1 MARLSMVFI
10 AASLLA
16 TAVLAQSPGN
26 VDPRDPVANFEY
38 AWKALDRNYAQFGV
52 KNVDWD
58 ALYRVYR
65 PQVTSRTTDEE
76 LWNIVLSMVRNLN
89 DGHVCLADGKRRNC
103 GGVED
108 AHIPDD
114 FSIDLVRAKYL
125 KGAAVD
131 TLKGSFT
138 YGWLAEGIGYMH
150 FSHFKAAAAP
160 TAQALDAALAALA
173 GARAMVVD
181 VRGNPGGTGKT
192 VEFVANR
199 FADRKRLYARTQTR
213 YGPNHGDLCPEE
225 DCCVEPAGPAQF
237 TGPTV
242 LLTHRCS
249 ASGADIFALAMRVLP
264 HVTVVGD
271 LTEGAFSS
279 QFPEKMP
286 NGWTLWIAFKVIRDL
301 DGVCYDGVGAPP
313 DLRIV
318 NTPAD
323 IAAGNDRVLEFALR
337 LLESGP
343 PARQDESAGL
353 RGVKT
358 SLVARY
364 ARDARE
370 KGVEAAIA
378 ALDRDRAAKGG
389 AFFFGMDEAMQAAQ
403 QLLGARQYPEA
414 IGLLRACLAEYPR
427 LACGYAM
434 LAQAHLGAGDL
445 AAAEKALK
453 DGAGVEPMYS
463 YELPQ
468 IEAAKAAVRK
478 RKLGS
483 AADIFGKALAEGG
496 TAAADAKLE
505 EMLARRDKGGPVFD
519 ENDFNNLGYKLLQE
533 GKLDEAVHVME
544 KCASIYRDS
553 WNAYDSLGEVL
564 AKAGQ
569 RERAIASY
577 RRSLEL
583 NPGSKSGQAALK
595 QLEGG
600 K

>member
-1 MARLSMVFI
+1 MARPLMVFI
-10 AASLLA
+10 AALLLA
-16 TAVLAQSPGN
+16 TAAFAQGPGN
-26 VDPRDPVANFEY
+26 ADPRDPVANFEF
-38 AWKALDRNYAQFGV
+38 AWKALDRNYAQFEV

-58 ALYRVYR
+58 ALYKVYR

-76 LWNIVLSMVRNLN
+76 LWNIILSMVRNLN

-108 AHIPDD
+108 AHLPDD
-114 FSIDLVRAKYL
+114 FSIDLVRSKYL

-150 FSHFKAAAAP
+150 FSHFKAAAVP
-160 TAQALDAALAALA
+160 TTQALDAALAALA

-181 VRGNPGGTGKT
+181 VRGNPGGSGR
-192 VEFVANR
+192 VAEFVANR
-199 FADRKRLYARTQTR
+199 FADRKRHYAQTQLR
-213 YGPNHGDLCPEE
+213 YGPKRGDLYPAEYF
-225 DCCVEPAGPAQF
+225 CVEPAGPAQF

-242 LLTHRCS
+242 LLAHRCS
-249 ASGADIFALAMRVLP
+249 ASAADIFTLAMRVLP

-271 LTEGAFSS
+271 LTEGAFSA

-301 DGVCYDGVGAPP
+301 DGVCYDGIGVPP

-318 NTPAD
+318 NAPAD

-343 PARQDESAGL
+343 PVPQNASVGL

-358 SLVARY
+358 SLVAQY

-378 ALDRDRAAKGG
+378 ALGRGRAARSDTT
-389 AFFFGMDEAMQAAQ
+389 FFGMDEAMQTAQ
-403 QLLGARQYPEA
+403 QLLGAKQYPEA
-414 IGLLRACLAEYPR
+414 TGLLRACLAEYPQM
-427 LACGYAM
+427 AGGYAM
-434 LAQAHLGAGDL
+434 LAQAYLGAGDL
-445 AAAEKALK
+445 VAAENTLRE
-453 DGAGVEPMYS
+453 GEHVEPMFS
-463 YELPQ
+463 FEAKD
-468 IEAAKAAVRK
+468 IEAARAAVRK
-478 RKLGS
+478 GKLGS

-544 KCASIYRDS
+544 KCAGLYPDS
-553 WNAYDSLGEVL
+553 WNAHDSLGEVL

-569 RERAIASY
+569 RERAVASY
-577 RRSLEL
+577 RKSLEL

-595 QLEGG
+595 QLEAG